1 MPYLHRSL
9 RPQPQPVPRDARTVH
24 SSGHSF
30 EQLRQSCLQ
39 SGTLFE
45 DADFPASNS
54 SLFYSERPQ
63 VPFVWKRPG
72 EIVENPEFIL
82 GGATRTDICQG
93 ELGDCWLLAAIASL
107 TLNQKALARVVP
119 QDQGFG
125 SGYAGIFH
133 FQFWQHSEWLD
144 VVIDD
149 RLPTF
154 RDRLVFLHSADHN
167 EFWSALLEKAY
178 AKLNGSYEAL
188 KGGSAIEAME
198 DFTGGVAEN
207 FQIREAPEDFYEILE
222 KALRR
227 GSLLGCSID
236 TLNASESEARTPLG
250 LIKGHAYT
258 VTGLDQVNF
267 HGQRIKLIRVRNPWG
282 QVEWNG
288 PWSDSSPE
296 WRSVSLEEQKRLG
309 HTALDDGEFWMAFED
324 FKTHFDKVE
333 ICNLTP
339 DALEDNTLHKW
350 EVTIHQGS
358 WVRGSTAGG
367 CRNFLDTFW
376 TNPQIKLSLT
386 ERDEG
391 QEGCTFLAALMQK
404 DRRRLK
410 RFGANMLTIGYAIY
424 QCPDKDGHLN
434 RDFFRYHAS
443 LARSKTFINL
453 REVSGRFQLPP
464 GDYILIPSTFEP
476 HQEADFCLRI
486 FSEKKAVTQ
495 DLDENIDIDLP
506 ELPKPTPQEEE
517 TEEERQFRALFRRIA
532 GEDME
537 VSAEELE
544 YVLNAVLQKKTAL
557 KFKRLRLSL
566 LSCRNIISLMD
577 TSGNGKMEFEE
588 FRVFWDKLRYW
599 MNLFLQFDVD
609 KSGTM
614 SSYELR
620 TALKAAGF
628 QLGSHLLQLIV
639 LRYADENLQLDFD
652 DYLNCLVRLENAS
665 RVFQCLSVK
674 NKDFIHLNIN
684 EFINLTMNI

>member
-24 SSGHSF
+24 SSGQSF

-296 WRSVSLEEQKRLG
+296 WRSVNLEEQKRLG

-391 QEGCTFLAALMQK
+391 QESCTFLAALMQK

-486 FSEKKAVTQ
+486 FSEKRAVTQ

-517 TEEERQFRALFRRIA
+517 TEEERQFRALFHRIA

-557 KFKRLRLSL
+557 KFKRLSL

-588 FRVFWDKLRYW
+588 FRVFWDKLKYW
-599 MNLFLQFDVD
+599 MDLFLQFDVD